1 MVVWALTLS
10 VATMVPLHSEP
21 ADASAPVVRVELSES
36 LTATPAGLDLGPVP
50 RGVPVGVIVELVNVT
65 GTWVQLQL
73 SLSGAG
79 WIVADACTGQ
89 QLAAEAGADTCQV
102 ELAVDTSTV
111 GTTSATLEINDLLSG
126 WRSFPVTAEVYGG
139 APPNDAFAAAQDLSA
154 LAIPEY
160 RPGPG
165 GAPLGPAS
173 VVGDT
178 RGATLEPGE
187 ADGLGTASVWYRYT
201 STDLA
206 GRLGVVAP
214 PGLSVELLAPSC
226 GATWP
231 PVLDVCPAPGGPGY
245 AWVEPGHTVWLRVTA
260 QEGATGPFTLGLYVA
275 PNVEDAVALAQ
286 EPGRAF
292 GSGWLGPVGLEFRGE
307 THGATPDQVGSDD
320 PDSWATFVLNLPG
333 RAQIAVDSMQAS
345 GFWTPVPL
353 GVRLYAA
360 PSRDRVA
367 SAEALS
373 FVAEGVI
380 ASDGFG
386 GPAGYSLLETD
397 VLAPGR
403 YYVAIV
409 ERGQP
414 SFYRGYLYLP
424 EGSGGDV
431 DPPVATV
438 GAPAD
443 GSVVIEAELPE
454 RFEVSCQ
461 DDVDPFPTVEITVDG
476 EPTDVLA
483 RSDGDHEIAYRCTD
497 QSGNSTTG
505 TVRYRVTAPPA
516 EPRLSIDGPS
526 SAAVGGPADVTV
538 TVAHPGGEG
547 EVPAGFRFAVQ
558 ALFTAT
564 LGPGSPQAGVTCE
577 RYDPQVLLCE
587 VAGALAAGDAVTVP
601 FVATSSATEAHEPCR
616 PTSAAGQQTGN
627 GDWSGPVCLLVTVNP
642 GDMADRNQ
650 SLEGGRGAM
659 VSIPLVG
666 PYLRFDATATDTPE
680 GSTVSVTVTPRNPGT
695 ATLTGPGLMV
705 YGYAPRGAA
714 LGFQGADTPPGWT
727 CGPVDWTV
735 VCTAP
740 DVTIDAGEAGEPLV
754 LRFRAPAPGDPTG
767 CPNSLN
773 PLPSPPPDP
782 CGGYDLFWRTSRSS
796 ILTGTVAYR
805 ILPPLSDGPC
815 VLVDTPTVAL
825 GDVPV
830 GESAEAPVSV
840 RSCSADP
847 VRLAVGVSD
856 ATRSGSADTWFV
868 SSSTTP
874 PSGAF
879 LWTVATNGW
888 AASAPIGSV
897 PTVVGPTLAA
907 GATRVDLHRIRLGS
921 TGPGLGEPFTATVT
935 YTALEP

>member
-1 MVVWALTLS
+1 MVS
-10 VATMVPLHSEP
+10 LHPEP
-21 ADASAPVVRVELSES
+21 ADASAPVVRVQLSEG

-50 RGVPVGVIVELVNVT
+50 QGQPVGVIIELVNVT
-65 GTWVQLQL
+65 GTWVQPQPW
-73 SLSGAG
+73 LSGAG

-102 ELAVDTSTV
+102 ELAVDTTAV
-111 GTTSATLEINDLLSG
+111 GAASVVLEIQDLLSG
-126 WRSFPVTAEVYGG
+126 WSPPFPITAEVYGG
-139 APPNDAFAAAQDLSA
+139 APPNDAVAAAQDLST

-165 GAPLGPAS
+165 GAPLGPAQ

-187 ADGLGTASVWYRYT
+187 PDGLGTASVWYRYT
-201 STDLA
+201 SSDLA
-206 GRLGVVAP
+206 GRLGVVAS
-214 PGLSVELLAPSC
+214 PGVSVELLAQNC

-231 PVLDVCPAPGGPGY
+231 PVLDLCPAPGGPGS

-275 PNVEDAVALAQ
+275 PNVEDPVARAQ
-286 EPGRAF
+286 EPGRAL
-292 GSGWLGPVGLEFRGE
+292 GSEWLGPVSLEFRGA
-307 THGATPDQVGSDD
+307 THGATPDQEGSDD
-320 PDSWATFVLNLPG
+320 PDTWATFVLNLPG
-333 RAQIAVDSMQAS
+333 RAQIFVESQNAS

-367 SAEALS
+367 
-373 FVAEGVI
+373 
-380 ASDGFG
+380 
-386 GPAGYSLLETD
+386 
-397 VLAPGR
+397 
-403 YYVAIV
+403 
-409 ERGQP
+409 
-414 SFYRGYLYLP
+414 
-424 EGSGGDV
+424 
-431 DPPVATV
+431 
-438 GAPAD
+438 PAD
-443 GSVVIEAELPE
+443 DSVVTEAELPE
-454 RFEVSCQ
+454 RFEVTCQ
-461 DDVDPFPTVEITVDG
+461 DGVDPFPIVEITVDG
-476 EPTDVLA
+476 EPTDLLA
-483 RSDGDHEIAYRCTD
+483 RSTGDHEITYRCTD
-497 QSGNSTTG
+497 QSGNSTAD

-526 SAAVGGPADVTV
+526 SAAVGGPAAVTV
-538 TVAHPGGEG
+538 TIAHPGGEG

-564 LGPGSPQAGVTCE
+564 LGPGSPQAGVTCKP
-577 RYDPQVLLCE
+577 YNLQAVLCE
-587 VAGALAAGDAVTVP
+587 LADVLAAGDAVTVP
-601 FVATSSATEAHEPCR
+601 FVATSSATEAQEPCQ
-616 PTSAAGQQTGN
+616 PTNAAGQRIGN
-627 GDWSGPVCLLVTVNP
+627 GDRTGPVCLLVTVNP
-642 GDMADRNQ
+642 GDVPNQ
-650 SLEGGRGAM
+650 NESLLGGRGAM
-659 VSIPLVG
+659 VSIPLTG

-714 LGFQGADTPPGWT
+714 LDFQGADTPPGWT

-735 VCTAP
+735 VCSAP
-740 DVTIDAGEAGEPLV
+740 GVTIDAGEAGEPLV
-754 LRFRAPAPGDPTG
+754 LRFQAPAPGGPTG
-767 CPNSLN
+767 CPLSLN

-782 CGGYDLFWRTSRSS
+782 CGGYDLFWRSAQSS
-796 ILTGTVAYR
+796 ILTGTVTYR

-825 GDVPV
+825 GDMPV
-830 GESAEAPVSV
+830 GESAEAPVTV

-856 ATRSGSADTWFV
+856 ATRSGSTDTWV
-868 SSSTTP
+868 ASSSTTP

-888 AASAPIGSV
+888 AASAPIGAV
-897 PTVVGPTLAA
+897 PTVVGSSLAP
-907 GATRVDLHRIRLGS
+907 GATRVDSHRIRLGS
-921 TGPGLGEPFTATVT
+921 TGPGLGEPFTAVVT